1 MKTENAGW
9 PATTE
14 RVAASLAEA
23 GLSPAT
29 IRDILRSACPALMF
43 AAEPADEARIPIGA
57 TKIGGRPDLPPGM
70 AWPER
75 PPYDDGGAL
84 AKEALD
90 GAARFHADAGIVP
103 PWMDAEQG
111 AALLEANAR
120 QKADTLAFMKTL
132 DVEGVDLDSAFFG
145 FTAEDCAVVA
155 REALAKSA
163 AATTQFPLAFLGQ
176 FDLAALAR
184 EEGFDPALPRSGRLY
199 LFYDLFLLP
208 PSYAPSSRIGLHV
221 VHDDTTTEAL
231 VRTDIPAALAAL
243 TDLNAMMTPARVTP
257 TPAVTIA
264 APYGSGAQPSALS
277 DDDQSAVQDWLSNI
291 AGWPG
296 DGAAGAHQLGGWPRE
311 IQSSMAGTAALAA
324 NGVDAGMSD
333 AWKSPEAQRLLE
345 GATEWRLLFQ
355 LGPDEPI
362 GNGLPGA
369 LNILIRAEDM
379 AARRFDR
386 AWAVYEQS

>member
-1 MKTENAGW
+1 MQTENAGW

-14 RVAASLAEA
+14 RLMASLAEA
-23 GLSPAT
+23 GLSSAA
-29 IRDILRSACPALMF
+29 IRQLLPSACPALLL
-43 AAEPADEARIPIGA
+43 AAEPADEATIPIGA

-84 AKEALD
+84 AREALD
-90 GAARFHADAGIVP
+90 HAARFHADAGIVP

-111 AALLEANAR
+111 AALLAANAQ

-132 DVEGVDLDSAFFG
+132 DVDGADLDAAFFG
-145 FTAEDCAVVA
+145 FTAKDCAVVA

-163 AATTQFPLAFLGQ
+163 AAATHFPLAFLAQ
-176 FDLAALAR
+176 FDLAALAL
-184 EEGFDPALPRSGRLY
+184 EEGFDPALPRTGRLY
-199 LFYDLFLLP
+199 LFYDLLLLP

-221 VHDDTTTEAL
+221 LHDASATEAL

-243 TDLNAMMTPARVTP
+243 TDLNAMLMPARVRTS
-257 TPAVTIA
+257 PAVTIA
-264 APYGSGAQPSALS
+264 APYGTAAPPFALS
-277 DDDQSAVQDWLSNI
+277 DEDLSMVQDWLSNV

-324 NGVDAGMSD
+324 NGIDAGMSD
-333 AWKSPEAQRLLE
+333 AWKSPEARRLLE
-345 GATEWRLLFQ
+345 DAAAWRLLFQ

-369 LNILIRAEDM
+369 LNILVRAEDL
-379 AARRFDR
+379 AAGRFDR